1 MHLLLVID
9 YFLCYRIQNCE
20 SPKVNNVNFR
30 WHTHRDGDLS
40 AGEREDDFQ
49 KSSTTFK
56 RSRLMSFSDSEPE
69 ENERF
74 VLMLFCIWTHS

>member
-9 YFLCYRIQNCE
+9 YFLCCCIQNCE
-20 SPKVNNVNFR
+20 SAKVNNVNVH

-40 AGEREDDFQ
+40 AGEHEDDFQ